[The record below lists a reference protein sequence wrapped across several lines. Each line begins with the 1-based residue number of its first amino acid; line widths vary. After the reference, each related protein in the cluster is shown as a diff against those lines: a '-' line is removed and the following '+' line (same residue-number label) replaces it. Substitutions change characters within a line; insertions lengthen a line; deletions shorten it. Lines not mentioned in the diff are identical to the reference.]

1 MGQIFPNN
9 NVLLSDFG
17 WEIVQ
22 MVLVDMTKKSLVDYY
37 MFIMRDTVKKY
48 VLLVEL
54 KKIVKVKKYVKLKL
68 CLQKLKV
75 CALIVTFK
83 SNLIKHLINTLTPS
97 ILPCWV

>member
-1 MGQIFPNN
+1 
-9 NVLLSDFG
+9 
-17 WEIVQ
+17 
-22 MVLVDMTKKSLVDYY
+22 

-54 KKIVKVKKYVKLKL
+54 KKIVKVKKCVKLQL
-68 CLQKLKV
+68 SLQKLKE
-75 CALIVTFK
+75 CALIVTLK

>member
-1 MGQIFPNN
+1 
-9 NVLLSDFG
+9 
-17 WEIVQ
+17 
-22 MVLVDMTKKSLVDYY
+22 
-37 MFIMRDTVKKY
+37 MFIMRDTFKKY

-75 CALIVTFK
+75 CVLIITFK
-83 SNLIKHLINTLTPS
+83 SNLIKHIINTLTPS